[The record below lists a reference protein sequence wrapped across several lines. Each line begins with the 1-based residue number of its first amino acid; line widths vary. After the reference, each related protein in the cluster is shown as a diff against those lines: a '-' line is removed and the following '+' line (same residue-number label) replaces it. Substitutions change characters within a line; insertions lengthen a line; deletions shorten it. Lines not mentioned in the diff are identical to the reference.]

1 MVIDCCDFRHLK
13 TEGQLWKKIK
23 LKNKTSLHSSQKK
36 KINKREM
43 VRKDLTHKVALEQG
57 AEKVRV

>member
-1 MVIDCCDFRHLK
+1 MVIDCCDFQHLK

-23 LKNKTSLHSSQKK
+23 LASIPLKK
-36 KINKREM
+36 KKKKNKREM